1 MKIIQII
8 KKLTLIDFI
17 KCFIV
22 TLKAFFRRKVTVQYP
37 EVKTPLSPRFR
48 GKLALMRYDNGE
60 ERCIACKLC
69 SAVCPAQAITIES
82 EERSDGSRRTVKFDI
97 DAFKCIYC
105 GFCEEACPVDSIVE
119 TNIFE
124 YHMTEI
130 SREFKQKRCSL
141 QPAINI
147 EIKQLKT
154 KRKTQGIDK
163 CCWRSYF
170 IYLPPYSFVLP
181 WV

>member
-1 MKIIQII
+1 MNI
-8 KKLTLIDFI
+8 KHLLKTVSMIDLIKGFSI
-17 KCFIV
+17 
-22 TLKAFFRRKVTVQYP
+22 TLKALFARKVTIQYP

-82 EERSDGSRRTVKFDI
+82 EERDDGSRRTTKFEI

-105 GFCEEACPVDSIVE
+105 GFCEESCPVDSIVE

-124 YHMTEI
+124 YHMTENHQRI
-130 SREFKQKRCSL
+130 Q
-141 QPAINI
+141 
-147 EIKQLKT
+147 T
-154 KRKTQGIDK
+154 KKMLLATGDK
-163 CCWRSYF
+163 YRQQTMEDKAKDSEYK
-170 IYLPPYSFVLP
+170 
-181 WV
+181 

>member
-1 MKIIQII
+1 MNLLRLI
-8 KKLTLIDFI
+8 KKLTLTAFI
-17 KCFIV
+17 KGSLV
-22 TLKAFFRRKVTVQYP
+22 TLKALFSRKVTVQYP

-82 EERSDGSRRTVKFDI
+82 EERDDGTRRTTSFEI

-119 TNIFE
+119 TDIFA
-124 YHMTEI
+124 YHMTENEQRI
-130 SREFKQKRCSL
+130 QTKEMLLATGDKYREQTNANKKKDSTY
-141 QPAINI
+141 
-147 EIKQLKT
+147 K
-154 KRKTQGIDK
+154 
-163 CCWRSYF
+163 
-170 IYLPPYSFVLP
+170 
-181 WV
+181 